1 MHRQTKATSIPPEVK
16 SAVYLR
22 DHGLCIICGR
32 PGLPVAHVVR
42 RSAGGRGIEQ
52 NIITACNDCHFS
64 LDEGLNIKRLNP
76 LGFFTQEDLKQYVI
90 EYMMKHYPGWTEES
104 VKYHKYGFGV

>member
-1 MHRQTKATSIPPEVK
+1 MHRETKATSIPPEVK
-16 SAVYLR
+16 SSVYLR

-42 RSAGGRGIEQ
+42 RSSGGMGIEQ
-52 NIITACNDCHFS
+52 NIITACNECHYA

-76 LGFFTQEDLKQYVI
+76 LGFFSQDDLKQYVR
-90 EYMMKHYPGWTEES
+90 EYMKKQYPDWTEES
-104 VKYHKYGFGV
+104 VKYHKYDF